1 VNFNIV
7 NLNEN
12 VEMIFQAKKLVLT
25 SICKLYIDLKF
36 AQILDNNRAYQLYNF
51 KIDSI
56 QIKAWTIPIS

>member
-1 VNFNIV
+1 
-7 NLNEN
+7 
-12 VEMIFQAKKLVLT
+12 MIFQAKKLVLT